1 MWAGG
6 DVNPVND
13 NLADDSRRNVS
24 KNFNTLRGQPSP
36 CRCIRKITLPP
47 STLPLPSI
55 AQSSSVFVPV
65 LSLLLPI
72 SGDWELF
79 LFPQRLFNSVHALF
93 PPFLLLQWFPS
104 LFIFHCLLLIPCLQF
119 IFLNNFPF
127 SSPFFQTSPL
137 SLSPQISL
145 KVLSSP
151 TADQIGMPFPPTSSL
166 SIWPAS
172 LC

>member
-24 KNFNTLRGQPSP
+24 ENFNTLRWRPSP
-36 CRCIRKITLPP
+36 CWCIRKITLPP
-47 STLPLPSI
+47 SILPSPST
-55 AQSSSVFVPV
+55 AQSSSVFVSV
-65 LSLLLPI
+65 LSLLPPV
-72 SGDWELF
+72 SGDWGVF
-79 LFPQRLFNSVHALF
+79 LFPQRLVNAVHALF
-93 PPFLLLQWFPS
+93 LPFPLLQWFPS
-104 LFIFHCLLLIPCLQF
+104 LFVFHCLLLIPCLQF
-119 IFLNNFPF
+119 IYLNNFPF
-127 SSPFFQTSPL
+127 SFPSFQTSPL

-151 TADQIGMPFPPTSSL
+151 MADQVGMPFPPTSSL